1 MNGNYWTRN
10 RPSRRGFLRGAGLGA
25 AGIAGAALIGCG
37 SDDDDVATPT
47 ATSTIT
53 QGDIQDATPTAT
65 ASADDTPVPAD
76 QVRVAPGRYDLN
88 VPPSAAE
95 LNPAVNHKTG
105 GHLLM
110 RYLDPP
116 RMDLNRTLS
125 CTIYHTLDYTNS
137 KLVRGR
143 TGAAA
148 PLYNVEL
155 ENDLAE
161 SVEVTNN
168 STEFVFNLRQ
178 GVMTHDKAP
187 ANGREFTSE
196 DVVAGLE
203 MYRAG
208 GTQKDVFAGVTDIS
222 APDDYTVVVKLD
234 APNGDFVGNQA
245 SWSFIYLKELAEDQD
260 LRQEVAVGTG
270 PFVQDQWVKGERS
283 EFVRHANYHEE
294 GLPYVD
300 KVTTFVNNDRSSR
313 KAAFQTYN
321 FYDYDAR
328 DDADADDTQGQ
339 VDGTVYLKFPRS
351 RGANVNGFQFQMNNP
366 TFQDD
371 RVRQALSLAFD
382 RTEYDLARNAGDNF
396 TDAGAFSNSPMPW
409 SMLFD
414 EYPDQSANGPW
425 YQFDPAEASKMM
437 QAAGY
442 TADNP
447 LEMELVSWY
456 YRNELSEL
464 VAPGINQSLPEVNIN
479 WRQIDNPTH
488 VTLMSDRNFDDTIG
502 FLWGPPGYSMD
513 MWIYPFYHSSA
524 GNNYGSINDA
534 ELDGMLEKQRELTD
548 AAERKEVWQQIWD
561 RLHDKVYQAWFPE
574 PFTRYVWHNFMLNYR
589 PHGMMG
595 SYACYSS
602 DQARSIWLDDDP
614 NVDRSA

>member
-1 MNGNYWTRN
+1 VGT
-10 RPSRRGFLRGAGLGA
+10 AGL
-25 AGIAGAALIGCG
+25 AGAALIGCG
-37 SDDDDVATPT
+37 SDDEDDGGGTTTPT
-47 ATSTIT
+47 ATATIS

-76 QVRVAPGRYDLN
+76 QVRLTPGRYDLN

-95 LNPAVNHKTG
+95 LNPAVNARYG
-105 GHLLM
+105 GQLLQ

-125 CTIYHTLDYTNS
+125 CTIYHTLNYTNN

-143 TGAAA
+143 TGASA
-148 PLYNVEL
+148 PLYTVDL

-178 GVMTHDKAP
+178 GVMTHDVAP
-187 ANGREFTSE
+187 ANGREFNSE
-196 DVVAGLE
+196 DVVAALE
-203 MYRAG
+203 MYRAS

-222 APDDYTVVVKLD
+222 APDDYTVVVKLLVD
-234 APNGDFVGNQA
+234 
-245 SWSFIYLKELAEDQD
+245 DQD
-260 LRQEVAVGTG
+260 LRQEIAVGTG
-270 PFVQDQWVKGERS
+270 PFIQDDWVKGERS
-283 EFVRHANYHEE
+283 EFVKHPNYFEG

-300 KVTTFVNNDRSSR
+300 GITAFVNNDRSSY

-321 FYDYDAR
+321 LLDYGAR
-328 DDADADDTQGQ
+328 DDADAEDTERQ
-339 VDGTVYLKFPRS
+339 VDNTVWLKYPRS
-351 RGANVNGFQFQMNNP
+351 RGANVNGFQFQMKNP

-396 TDAGAFSNSPMPW
+396 TDNGAYSNAPMPW
-409 SMLFD
+409 SLLFD
-414 EYPDQSANGPW
+414 EYPDQLANGPW
-425 YQFDPAEASKMM
+425 YQFNAAEASKMM

-447 LEMELVSWY
+447 LDMELVSWY

-464 VAPGINQSLPEVNIN
+464 VAPGINQALPEVNIN

-488 VTLMSDRNFDDTIG
+488 VTLMSDRNFDDTKPDARHADVRPQLRRHDRVPLG
-502 FLWGPPGYSMD
+502 
-513 MWIYPFYHSSA
+513 SS
-524 GNNYGSINDA
+524 GI
-534 ELDGMLEKQRELTD
+534 LDGHVDLPLLPLAGGEQL
-548 AAERKEVWQQIWD
+548 
-561 RLHDKVYQAWFPE
+561 RLHQ
-574 PFTRYVWHNFMLNYR
+574 R
-589 PHGMMG
+589 PRARHVARGA
-595 SYACYSS
+595 ACR
-602 DQARSIWLDDDP
+602 DG
-614 NVDRSA
+614 